1 VRASLLNSGGALY
14 RATIFSSPGF
24 LTTRWQPGR
33 TGLRAFGLI
42 HGPKMMKG
50 GKMNNQNRV
59 LIRRGARELT
69 PTESEIVNGGF
80 ITFSLCTSSPSP
92 DGDQHVGEVGC

>member
-1 VRASLLNSGGALY
+1 
-14 RATIFSSPGF
+14 
-24 LTTRWQPGR
+24 
-33 TGLRAFGLI
+33 
-42 HGPKMMKG
+42 
-50 GKMNNQNRV
+50 MNNQNRV

-92 DGDQHVGEVGC
+92 DGDQHVGEAGC